1 MKKLFSNK
9 YLLLLLRFILGFVF
23 IYAGIEKTIE
33 PGAFANSI
41 SNYKLIP
48 EIFVNIIAITLPWIE
63 LITGILLIFGISV
76 KENAMIISALLFLF
90 IVMIAISLMR
100 GLSID
105 CGCFGTVGGAK
116 IGMYKII
123 ENILLLA
130 IGGHLI
136 KYDSTFCTLNP
147 LSNKEI

>member
-1 MKKLFSNK
+1 MKKLFANN
-9 YLLLLLRFILGFVF
+9 YLLLFLRLILGFVF
-23 IYAGIEKTIE
+23 IYAGIEKTID

-48 EIFVNIIAITLPWIE
+48 ELLINLISITLPWIE
-63 LITGILLIFGISV
+63 LITGILLIFGVSV
-76 KENAMIISALLFLF
+76 KENAMILSGLLALF
-90 IVMIAISLMR
+90 IIMISISLMR
-100 GLSID
+100 GLSIE
-105 CGCFGTVGGAK
+105 CGCFGTVGGAQ

-130 IGGHLI
+130 IGGHLV